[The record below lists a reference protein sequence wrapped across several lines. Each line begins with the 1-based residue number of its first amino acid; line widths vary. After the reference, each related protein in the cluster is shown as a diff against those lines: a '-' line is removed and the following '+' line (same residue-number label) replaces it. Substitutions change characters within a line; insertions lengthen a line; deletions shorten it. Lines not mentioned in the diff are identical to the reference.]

1 MLPPDNH
8 EELFFDDEDVLKVP
22 LFYPGSENEDLSPD
36 DSEDDDIP
44 LEEDLPEDLSPY
56 DL

>member
-8 EELFFDDEDVLKVP
+8 EELFFGDEDVLKVP